1 MKENKNIE
9 RLFQEKFKDFEATP
23 PSMAWDAIA
32 SKLEKKKEVKKVV
45 PSWIKITGIA
55 ASLLLIS
62 YGILEF
68 YSTKTKETNTI
79 VTQDKIKDS
88 NTKGSVIDDELILN
102 TNETNE
108 SIANDSK
115 NETLKKDNPS
125 NHSTLNKE
133 NNTLVALD
141 KNEKE
146 TSNNAT
152 NEKLRFE
159 NEKKNNDLVEQKKN
173 ITKSE
178 KASNNTLIINNLSN
192 EEIVGLTNLK
202 SENTNNELIVQNSD
216 TKKEIIENTNSKE
229 TILKNEILV
238 NINTDV
244 QFTNKNSALD
254 HTNLVTNSEETNSTT
269 EKRLALNNS
278 NNTENNIV
286 AVEGNTNAT
295 INSLNDNTNPTNNL
309 VVTNEKT
316 INKNTIASTTSN
328 KLKTNNE
335 TEVAK
340 ETIDYNKEI
349 ITNKE
354 NPTTNGNHLGVI
366 KDSTS
371 VVADVNTEAN
381 ALEQLLKE
389 KEEGKNADEKEK
401 EKRSKWAVSS
411 NAAPVYF
418 NSMAQGS
425 PIDEQFAENAKSY
438 ATSLSYGLGLEYSLT
453 KKLSI
458 RSGINSIAVNY
469 DTNEVY
475 YTNSLARV
483 NPTTMNVSRNE
494 NAENLVLNNRRSTS
508 VESLSFDV
516 ENFTTENVANL
527 NQKMGYVE
535 VPLELSYKIIDNKFG
550 IDFIGG
556 MSTLF
561 LNENEITL
569 VSNGSEMVIGE
580 ANNLNSI
587 HFSSNVGLGFKYS
600 FWKSF
605 NANFQPMFKYQINT
619 FNEDSGNF
627 KPFII
632 GLYSGISFN
641 F

>member
-23 PSMAWDAIA
+23 PEAAWNNIA
-32 SKLEKKKEVKKVV
+32 SRLQEKKKKRRVIPFWFKA
-45 PSWIKITGIA
+45 SGIA
-55 ASLLLIS
+55 ASL
-62 YGILEF
+62 ILGF
-68 YSTKTKETNTI
+68 FLYQNF
-79 VTQDKIKDS
+79 QQND
-88 NTKGSVIDDELILN
+88 ILN
-102 TNETNE
+102 TTKNPVVIEEKNLDNKANENNTVNPQKIESNNVVVETSNDVKNIEQSTENKNTLNENINKGDVIVNSSVNET
-108 SIANDSK
+108 
-115 NETLKKDNPS
+115 KKTDDL
-125 NHSTLNKE
+125 TVKAYKLNKE
-133 NNTLVALD
+133 STGSKKSNQFEVVVSSNSKGKNLVNPKLNEITNDKPTKGTLVLSNTTEASVVAQNNKANQYQNSTNQNETIVNDVNVID
-141 KNEKE
+141 KEVVVLN
-146 TSNNAT
+146 TIT
-152 NEKLRFE
+152 NDKVSQEKL
-159 NEKKNNDLVEQKKN
+159 DV
-173 ITKSE
+173 
-178 KASNNTLIINNLSN
+178 
-192 EEIVGLTNLK
+192 
-202 SENTNNELIVQNSD
+202 
-216 TKKEIIENTNSKE
+216 SKE
-229 TILKNEILV
+229 KLV
-238 NINTDV
+238 NKKSIEGV
-244 QFTNKNSALD
+244 IVAENSSI
-254 HTNLVTNSEETNSTT
+254 T
-269 EKRLALNNS
+269 NS
-278 NNTENNIV
+278 NNLDKTTIV
-286 AVEGNTNAT
+286 EA
-295 INSLNDNTNPTNNL
+295 
-309 VVTNEKT
+309 KT
-316 INKNTIASTTSN
+316 IAEDGAINKSNPSTKEKGINLPNSITKEVKEQSAITETDKN
-328 KLKTNNE
+328 QYKPSKPIITKGLLKDSANVI
-335 TEVAK
+335 TEV
-340 ETIDYNKEI
+340 EPE
-349 ITNKE
+349 
-354 NPTTNGNHLGVI
+354 V
-366 KDSTS
+366 
-371 VVADVNTEAN
+371 N

-389 KEEGKNADEKEK
+389 KEEGRNADEKEK
-401 EKRSKWAVSS
+401 EKRSKWVVSS

-418 NSMAQGS
+418 NSISQGS

-469 DTNEVY
+469 NTNEVY
-475 YTNSLARV
+475 YTNSLAKV
-483 NPTTMNVSRNE
+483 NSTTMNVSRNE
-494 NAENLVLNNRRSTS
+494 NAENLILNNRSNTS

-516 ENFTTENVANL
+516 ENFTSENVASL

-535 VPLELSYKIIDNKFG
+535 VPLELSYKIIDHKFG

-561 LNENEITL
+561 LNKNEIAL

>member
-23 PSMAWDAIA
+23 PEAAWNNIA
-32 SKLEKKKEVKKVV
+32 SRLQEKKKKRRVIPFWFKA
-45 PSWIKITGIA
+45 SGIA
-55 ASLLLIS
+55 ASLILGFFL
-62 YGILEF
+62 YQNFQQNGILKT
-68 YSTKTKETNTI
+68 TKNPVVIEENNLNNKANENNTI
-79 VTQDKIKDS
+79 NPQKIES
-88 NTKGSVIDDELILN
+88 NEVVVETSKEVKNLEESTENKSALNENIKKGDVIVNSSVNKAKNSNDPIIK
-102 TNETNE
+102 
-108 SIANDSK
+108 AN
-115 NETLKKDNPS
+115 
-125 NHSTLNKE
+125 TLNKE
-133 NNTLVALD
+133 SIGIKKSNQSEVVVSSSSTGKNLVNPKLNEIANKKPTKEELVLSNKTEASIVDQNNITKPYQKTTNQNEIIVNKANVMDKEVVVLNIITNDKVSPQNLD
-141 KNEKE
+141 VSKE
-146 TSNNAT
+146 EVN
-152 NEKLRFE
+152 
-159 NEKKNNDLVEQKKN
+159 KKNNEGVVVAENTSKTNSSNIDKTTIVEAKTITEEGAINKSN
-173 ITKSE
+173 LITKE
-178 KASNNTLIINNLSN
+178 KGINFPNSITKEAKEQN
-192 EEIVGLTNLK
+192 AITEIDKNQYKYSKSITNGLLK
-202 SENTNNELIVQNSD
+202 D
-216 TKKEIIENTNSKE
+216 
-229 TILKNEILV
+229 
-238 NINTDV
+238 
-244 QFTNKNSALD
+244 SA
-254 HTNLVTNSEETNSTT
+254 NV
-269 EKRLALNNS
+269 
-278 NNTENNIV
+278 I
-286 AVEGNTNAT
+286 
-295 INSLNDNTNPTNNL
+295 
-309 VVTNEKT
+309 
-316 INKNTIASTTSN
+316 
-328 KLKTNNE
+328 
-335 TEVAK
+335 TEV
-340 ETIDYNKEI
+340 EPE
-349 ITNKE
+349 
-354 NPTTNGNHLGVI
+354 V
-366 KDSTS
+366 
-371 VVADVNTEAN
+371 N

-389 KEEGKNADEKEK
+389 KEEGRNADEKEK

-418 NSMAQGS
+418 NSISQGS
-425 PIDEQFAENAKSY
+425 PIDDQFAENAKSY

-483 NPTTMNVSRNE
+483 NSETMNVSRNQ
-494 NAENLVLNNRRSTS
+494 NAENLVLNNRRSTL

-516 ENFTTENVANL
+516 ENFTTENVASL

-550 IDFIGG
+550 INFIGG

-561 LNENEITL
+561 LNKNEIAL

>member
-9 RLFQEKFKDFEATP
+9 RLFQEKFKDFEASP
-23 PSMAWDAIA
+23 PEDAWNNIA
-32 SKLEKKKEVKKVV
+32 SRLQEKKKKRRVIPFWFKA
-45 PSWIKITGIA
+45 SGIA
-55 ASLLLIS
+55 ASL
-62 YGILEF
+62 ILGFFLYQNFQQNE
-68 YSTKTKETNTI
+68 
-79 VTQDKIKDS
+79 DS
-88 NTKGSVIDDELILN
+88 NTTENPVVFDNNNKKLKKIEANEVVVETSKDGKNIEESTGNKNTLNENINRGDVIVNASVKKTKNTDDSTIKATTVSKESIGSKKSNQSEVVVSSSSTSKNLVNPNANEITNENPTKEELVISNKSEQSVVVQNNKTTQHENSTNQNEISVNKANTIDKETIVLN
-102 TNETNE
+102 TITTDKVSPNNLDVSKDGIDNKKSNEIIVVAE
-108 SIANDSK
+108 NDSK
-115 NETLKKDNPS
+115 TSIKKTTITVEDKTITENE
-125 NHSTLNKE
+125 
-133 NNTLVALD
+133 
-141 KNEKE
+141 
-146 TSNNAT
+146 AT
-152 NEKLRFE
+152 NKVNL
-159 NEKKNNDLVEQKKN
+159 
-173 ITKSE
+173 ITKE
-178 KASNNTLIINNLSN
+178 KGNIFP
-192 EEIVGLTNLK
+192 
-202 SENTNNELIVQNSD
+202 NSI
-216 TKKEIIENTNSKE
+216 TKDAKGQIAITE
-229 TILKNEILV
+229 
-238 NINTDV
+238 
-244 QFTNKNSALD
+244 TNKN
-254 HTNLVTNSEETNSTT
+254 
-269 EKRLALNNS
+269 K
-278 NNTENNIV
+278 
-286 AVEGNTNAT
+286 
-295 INSLNDNTNPTNNL
+295 
-309 VVTNEKT
+309 
-316 INKNTIASTTSN
+316 
-328 KLKTNNE
+328 
-335 TEVAK
+335 
-340 ETIDYNKEI
+340 YNK
-349 ITNKE
+349 
-354 NPTTNGNHLGVI
+354 PTTKGLL
-366 KDSTS
+366 KDSANVITQ
-371 VVADVNTEAN
+371 VEPEVN

-389 KEEGKNADEKEK
+389 KEEGRNADEKEK

-418 NSMAQGS
+418 NSMSQGS
-425 PIDEQFAENAKSY
+425 PIDEQFAENTKSY
-438 ATSLSYGLGLEYSLT
+438 ATSLSYGLGLEYSIT

-483 NPTTMNVSRNE
+483 NATTMNVSRNE

-516 ENFTTENVANL
+516 ENFTTENVASL

-561 LNENEITL
+561 LNKNEIAL

-580 ANNLNSI
+580 ANNLNRI

-627 KPFII
+627 RPFII